1 MGGAS
6 DPFLDKSQLHRLTRG
21 LVSLTI
27 KAVMKEETQSTA
39 PLPPQPTKMGADKQ
53 EEEENKEELKL
64 KEKPK
69 PQEGALVVVDH
80 PVKKGG
86 TCGTL
91 GPGLFD
97 LFLRLGFLKV
107 QSFVA
112 NRGLKIVNK

>member
-1 MGGAS
+1 M
-6 DPFLDKSQLHRLTRG
+6 
-21 LVSLTI
+21 SLTI

-53 EEEENKEELKL
+53 EEENKEELKL

-107 QSFVA
+107 QPFEKNKEMYILPVVA
-112 NRGLKIVNK
+112 FKIVNK

>member
-1 MGGAS
+1 
-6 DPFLDKSQLHRLTRG
+6 
-21 LVSLTI
+21 
-27 KAVMKEETQSTA
+27 MKEETQSTA

-80 PVKKGG
+80 PVKKEG

-91 GPGLFD
+91 GSGLFD

-107 QSFVA
+107 QPFKKNKEMYILPVVA
-112 NRGLKIVNK
+112 FKIVNK

>member
-1 MGGAS
+1 
-6 DPFLDKSQLHRLTRG
+6 
-21 LVSLTI
+21 
-27 KAVMKEETQSTA
+27 MKEETQSTA

-53 EEEENKEELKL
+53 EEENKEELKL

-107 QSFVA
+107 QPFEKNKEMYILPVLA
-112 NRGLKIVNK
+112 FKIVNK

>member
-1 MGGAS
+1 
-6 DPFLDKSQLHRLTRG
+6 
-21 LVSLTI
+21 
-27 KAVMKEETQSTA
+27 MKEETQSTA

-53 EEEENKEELKL
+53 EEEENKEEEKL

>member
-1 MGGAS
+1 M
-6 DPFLDKSQLHRLTRG
+6 
-21 LVSLTI
+21 SLTI

-39 PLPPQPTKMGADKQ
+39 PLPPQLTKMGADKQ
-53 EEEENKEELKL
+53 EEENKEELKL
-64 KEKPK
+64 KEKPNA
-69 PQEGALVVVDH
+69 QEGALVVVDH

-107 QSFVA
+107 QYFRKTRRCISC
-112 NRGLKIVNK
+112 LLWPSKS

>member
-1 MGGAS
+1 
-6 DPFLDKSQLHRLTRG
+6 
-21 LVSLTI
+21 
-27 KAVMKEETQSTA
+27 MKEETQSTA

-53 EEEENKEELKL
+53 EEENKEELKL

-80 PVKKGG
+80 PVKKEG

-107 QSFVA
+107 QPFEKKQRDVYLQ
-112 NRGLKIVNK
+112 NRDQIMPCLNIKLHQ